1 MDESRE
7 NPETPETPDARP
19 DEPDGR
25 PALTLQ
31 LTVDC
36 ADPRR
41 LVPFWAEALRYVP
54 EPPPEGHASWRA
66 YWAAIGVPEEEL
78 GDGAG
83 DLPESLVDPAGVG
96 PRVWFQQV
104 PEPKTGKN
112 RLHLDLK
119 VGGGRAVPLAVR
131 RARVDGEVA
140 RLTALGATVLYA
152 MDEPDGMDS
161 YAVVLQDPEG
171 NEFCVV

>member
-1 MDESRE
+1 MDE
-7 NPETPETPDARP
+7 NLTDDAP
-19 DEPDGR
+19 GER

-36 ADPRR
+36 ADPAR

-54 EPPPEGHASWRA
+54 EPPPEGYGSWRE
-66 YWAAIGVPEEEL
+66 YWAASGVPEEEL

-83 DLPESLVDPAGVG
+83 DLPESLVDPAGAG

-104 PEPKTGKN
+104 PEPKAGKN
-112 RLHLDLK
+112 RVHLDLK
-119 VGGGRAVPLAVR
+119 VGGGRGVPLSVR
-131 RARVDGEVA
+131 RGRVDGEVA
-140 RLTALGATVLYA
+140 RLTALGATVLRV
-152 MDEPDGMDS
+152 MDEPHGMEY